1 MSTEASAVRHDGYA
15 YLNWFRVL
23 HFEIHRR
30 QQSLRASMVP
40 PLNLN
45 ANTHTVIRL
54 LHRVAAVLA
63 VAVTMHTDDGKGRIH
78 HPSSR

>member
-15 YLNWFRVL
+15 YLNRFRIL

-30 QQSLRASMVP
+30 QQSPRASMVP

-54 LHRVAAVLA
+54 FHRVAAS
-63 VAVTMHTDDGKGRIH
+63 T
-78 HPSSR
+78 SSRSNHAY